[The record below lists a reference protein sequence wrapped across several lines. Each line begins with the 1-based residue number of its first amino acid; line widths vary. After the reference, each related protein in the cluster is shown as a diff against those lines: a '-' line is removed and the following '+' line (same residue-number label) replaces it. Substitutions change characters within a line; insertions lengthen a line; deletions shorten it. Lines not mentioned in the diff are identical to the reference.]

1 MAYRHTTEFTVKIDC
16 GNAAFGF
23 DPTDEDDEPEPD
35 EEARAGEVAR
45 ILRKIAYALEQG
57 GADDGGCT
65 DTNGNSVGT
74 YGFRS
79 VAHPGGGNR
88 EETRA

>member
-1 MAYRHTTEFTVKIDC
+1 MAYEHVSDISP
-16 GNAAFGF
+16 G
-23 DPTDEDDEPEPD
+23 DDLLD
-35 EEARAGEVAR
+35 QEARAAEVAR

-74 YGFRS
+74 YGFRT
-79 VAHPGGGNR
+79 VARPGAGNR
-88 EETRA
+88 EETA